1 VTSDVPPVD
10 SDDETP
16 VVDNNL
22 YLLRLAPNGTVPPT
36 AKWESF
42 GQMPG
47 ESRGLTGSVAINDQ
61 LYILGGQ
68 AKPNLDPPFA
78 RVDRFNL
85 KTLCWER
92 LADLPRPSIGPTCA
106 SPSSDAIYCV
116 LPTDRTQRDAS
127 PLFARYDTANDSW
140 STLQPPPL
148 ARLYSPSLVALG
160 STKLLMFG
168 GTQDG
173 TLSTTLP
180 LTYRYNLHTGT
191 WSAQSNM
198 TRPRIYTAGVTLSDD
213 ATVVVIGGDGP
224 DGKNPFIDTVDVFH
238 AGKWKEH
245 HANLGGTPLS
255 FAGAA
260 VLPTGTDD
268 IAVAGGM
275 TFTTAPTS
283 IAFLTHVNDTSRRVL
298 PPIPVAMRS
307 VALQMLTVK

>member
-1 VTSDVPPVD
+1 VD
-10 SDDETP
+10 NDETP

-36 AKWESF
+36 ATWESF

-68 AKPNLDPPFA
+68 ATPNLDPPFA

-85 KTLCWER
+85 KTVCWER

-116 LPTDRTQRDAS
+116 LPTDRTQVDAS
-127 PLFARYDTANDSW
+127 PLFVHYDTTKDLW

-160 STKLLMFG
+160 STELLMFG
-168 GTQDG
+168 GTTSGDV
-173 TLSTTLP
+173 STTLP
-180 LTYRYNLHTGT
+180 LTYKYSVRTGA

-198 TRPRIYTAGVTLSDD
+198 TRPRTYMAGVTLSDD
-213 ATVVVIGGDGP
+213 ATVVAIGGKGP
-224 DGKNPFIDTVDVFH
+224 NGGAPFTDTVDVFN
-238 AGKWKEH
+238 AGTWAEH
-245 HANLGGTPLS
+245 HANVGGTPLS

-268 IAVAGGM
+268 IVVAGGM
-275 TFTTAPTS
+275 TLTTAPTS
-283 IAFLTHVNDTSRRVL
+283 SAFLTHVNDTSRRVL
-298 PPIPVAMRS
+298 PPLPSAMRS
-307 VALQMLTVK
+307 VVLQTLTVE